1 MQTAKRP
8 FDVVYKRVICN
19 NFTFPVENFDCN
31 IRKVDINQYA
41 SSFSITLN
49 RQLNN
54 NSEIRIQIFYRLSSK
69 DSKTIKFMDIKM
81 KICDALDQINSVPL
95 IKRLFNE
102 LMRSSNV
109 PYSCPIHG
117 VSNNRWDRCN
127 FFQSWIL
134 SMKFPEYQHDRFYSH
149 RGTFAEIYTHN

>member
-8 FDVVYKRVICN
+8 FDVDFKRVICN
-19 NFTFPVENFDCN
+19 NFTLPIENVYCN
-31 IRKVDINQYA
+31 IRKLGINRYA
-41 SSFSITLN
+41 TTISVILN

-69 DSKTIKFMDIKM
+69 NNKTIKFMDIKM
-81 KICDALDQINSVPL
+81 NICDALDQINSVPL

-109 PYSCPIHG
+109 PYSCPIQG
-117 VSNNRWDRCN
+117 VSNRWDRCN
-127 FFQSWIL
+127 IFQSWFL
-134 SMKFPEYQHDRFYSH
+134 SMKFPEYQHDRFYYH
-149 RGTFAEIYTHN
+149 RGIFSELYTHN